1 MNKKKILIC
10 DDEEWIRESLKLILE
25 NDYSLVFANCGRECI
40 ETLTA
45 NDDIS
50 LILLDIKMPKQNGLE
65 ITRQIKA
72 QFPNKKVI
80 IVTGYKSTEVAQEAI
95 KSGADD
101 FIIKPFESQDIL
113 KKTAEYTK

>member
-1 MNKKKILIC
+1 
-10 DDEEWIRESLKLILE
+10 
-25 NDYSLVFANCGRECI
+25 
-40 ETLTA
+40 
-45 NDDIS
+45 
-50 LILLDIKMPKQNGLE
+50 MPKQNGLE